1 MAFKR
6 VEGRIDINYEIE
18 NRNIVVNE
26 EEQRGTRTNKFWFN
40 NYEYMYKDVYQ
51 LTYEDYAEIIAY
63 KLAEQVGINCAKYDL
78 AIFNGNKGVIT
89 ENLIKDNENEEMI
102 SGTEIISMVYTE
114 YFIPRLYII
123 EKYHELITQYNAK
136 NIYEFSNLSNDKQLE
151 LRNKLLSLIEEVT
164 NKKIEYSNNKINY
177 PEIEEIYEYFDNIS
191 ESYNPD
197 FIEMKNGII
206 KANNLYDI
214 WNVLEIYAKIN
225 NLDYNIEEIMNNLIN
240 MFIFDIIT
248 SQGDRHADNWSIIK
262 NNKDNS
268 IRLCPLYDNSGIC
281 DLNREK
287 GMKSILEYIQSLNN
301 PTLHEK
307 KKHKIQKLLETTIN
321 HSNSG
326 LKVDKIDVNKKNKN
340 IIMMEKFIDYSS
352 QEFIERIIY
361 MTKKLDKETLDFI
374 FLEIEKEI
382 QAKIPE
388 EVKIVVKTVINT
400 NIEMIR
406 EICSEKGITK

>member
-225 NLDYNIEEIMNNLIN
+225 NLDYNIEDIMNNLIN

-326 LKVDKIDVNKKNKN
+326 LKVDKTDVNKKNKN

-382 QAKIPE
+382 QVKIPE

-406 EICSEKGITK
+406 EIYSEKGNTK

>member
-214 WNVLEIYAKIN
+214 WNVLEIYAQIN
-225 NLDYNIEEIMNNLIN
+225 NLDYNIEDIMNNLIN

-307 KKHKIQKLLETTIN
+307 KKQKIQKLLETTIN

-326 LKVDKIDVNKKNKN
+326 LKVDKTDVNKKNKN
-340 IIMMEKFIDYSS
+340 RIMMEKFIDYSS

-382 QAKIPE
+382 QVKIPE

-406 EICSEKGITK
+406 EIYSEKGNTK

>member
-1 MAFKR
+1 
-6 VEGRIDINYEIE
+6 
-18 NRNIVVNE
+18 
-26 EEQRGTRTNKFWFN
+26 
-40 NYEYMYKDVYQ
+40 
-51 LTYEDYAEIIAY
+51 
-63 KLAEQVGINCAKYDL
+63 
-78 AIFNGNKGVIT
+78 
-89 ENLIKDNENEEMI
+89 
-102 SGTEIISMVYTE
+102 
-114 YFIPRLYII
+114 
-123 EKYHELITQYNAK
+123 
-136 NIYEFSNLSNDKQLE
+136 
-151 LRNKLLSLIEEVT
+151 
-164 NKKIEYSNNKINY
+164 
-177 PEIEEIYEYFDNIS
+177 
-191 ESYNPD
+191 
-197 FIEMKNGII
+197 
-206 KANNLYDI
+206 
-214 WNVLEIYAKIN
+214 
-225 NLDYNIEEIMNNLIN
+225 LIN

>member
-40 NYEYMYKDVYQ
+40 NYKYMYKDVYQ

-225 NLDYNIEEIMNNLIN
+225 NLDYNIEEIMNDLIN

>member
-225 NLDYNIEEIMNNLIN
+225 NLDYNIEDIMNNLIN

-307 KKHKIQKLLETTIN
+307 KKQKIQKLLETTIN

-326 LKVDKIDVNKKNKN
+326 LKVDKTDVNKKNKN
-340 IIMMEKFIDYSS
+340 IIMMEKCIDFSS
-352 QEFIERIIY
+352 LEFIERIIY

-406 EICSEKGITK
+406 EIYSEKGNTK

>member
-18 NRNIVVNE
+18 NRNIVVDE

-177 PEIEEIYEYFDNIS
+177 PEIEEIYEYFDSIS

-214 WNVLEIYAKIN
+214 WNVLEIYAKTN
-225 NLDYNIEEIMNNLIN
+225 NLDYNIEDIMNNLIN

-268 IRLCPLYDNSGIC
+268 TRLCPLYDNSGIC

-287 GMKSILEYIQSLNN
+287 GMKSILEYIQFLNN

>member
-1 MAFKR
+1 MLFKR
-6 VEGRIDINYEIE
+6 VEGRIDINNEIE
-18 NRNIVVNE
+18 NGNIVVNE
-26 EEQRGTRTNKFWFN
+26 EEQRGARTNKFWFN

-51 LTYEDYAEIIAY
+51 LTYEDYAEMIAY
-63 KLAEQVGINCAKYDL
+63 KIADQLGLECAKYDL
-78 AIFNGNKGVIT
+78 AIFNGNRGVIT
-89 ENLIKDNENEEMI
+89 ENIIKDNNNEEML
-102 SGTEIISMVYTE
+102 SGTEIIAMVYTE
-114 YFIPRLYII
+114 YFLP
-123 EKYHELITQYNAK
+123 
-136 NIYEFSNLSNDKQLE
+136 NLPNDKQIE
-151 LRNKLLSLIEEVT
+151 LRDKLILLAKEIS
-164 NKKIEYSNNKINY
+164 NKKIDYSNNHINY
-177 PEIEEIYEYFDNIS
+177 PEIEEIYEYLDNIS
-191 ESYNPD
+191 DSYNSEL
-197 FIEMKNGII
+197 IEMKNGII

-225 NLDYNIEEIMNNLIN
+225 NLDFNTEETMNNLIN

-307 KKHKIQKLLETTIN
+307 KKQKIEKLLEKTIDHN
-321 HSNSG
+321 NSG
-326 LKVDKIDVNKKNKN
+326 LKVDLTDVNKKNKN
-340 IIMMEKFIDYSS
+340 KIMMEKFIDYSS
-352 QEFIERIIY
+352 EEFTERIIS
-361 MTKKLDKETLDFI
+361 MIKKLDEGTLDFI

-382 QAKIPE
+382 QDKIPE

-400 NIEMIR
+400 NIKMIR
-406 EICSEKGITK
+406 EIYSEKGVVK

>member
-1 MAFKR
+1 MLFKR
-6 VEGRIDINYEIE
+6 VEGRIDINNEIE
-18 NRNIVVNE
+18 NGNIVVNE
-26 EEQRGTRTNKFWFN
+26 EEQRGARTNKFWFN

-51 LTYEDYAEIIAY
+51 LTYEDYAEMIAY
-63 KLAEQVGINCAKYDL
+63 KIADQLGLECAKYDL
-78 AIFNGNKGVIT
+78 AIFNGNRGVIT
-89 ENLIKDNENEEMI
+89 ENIIKDNNNEEML
-102 SGTEIISMVYTE
+102 SGTEIIAMVYTE
-114 YFIPRLYII
+114 YFLPILNVI
-123 EKYHELITQYNAK
+123 EKYQELIIQYNAK
-136 NIYEFSNLSNDKQLE
+136 NIYEFSNLPNDKQIE
-151 LRNKLLSLIEEVT
+151 LRDKLILLAKEIS
-164 NKKIEYSNNKINY
+164 NKKIDYSNNHINY
-177 PEIEEIYEYFDNIS
+177 PEIEEIYEYLDNIS
-191 ESYNPD
+191 ESYNSEL
-197 FIEMKNGII
+197 IEMKNGII

-225 NLDYNIEEIMNNLIN
+225 NLDFNTEETMNNLIN

-307 KKHKIQKLLETTIN
+307 KKQKIEKLLEKTIDHN
-321 HSNSG
+321 NSG
-326 LKVDKIDVNKKNKN
+326 LKVDLTDVNKKNKN
-340 IIMMEKFIDYSS
+340 KIMMEKFIDYSS
-352 QEFIERIIY
+352 EEFTERIIS
-361 MTKKLDKETLDFI
+361 MIKKLDEGTLDFI

-382 QAKIPE
+382 QDKIPE

-400 NIEMIR
+400 NIRMIR
-406 EICSEKGITK
+406 EIYSEKGAVK

>member
-214 WNVLEIYAKIN
+214 WNVLEIYAKTN

>member
-214 WNVLEIYAKIN
+214 WNVLEIYAQIN
-225 NLDYNIEEIMNNLIN
+225 NLDYNIEDIMNNLIN

-307 KKHKIQKLLETTIN
+307 KKQKIQKLLETTIN

-326 LKVDKIDVNKKNKN
+326 LKVDKTDVNKKNKN
-340 IIMMEKFIDYSS
+340 RIMMEKFIDYSS

-406 EICSEKGITK
+406 EIYSEKGNTK

>member
-191 ESYNPD
+191 ESYNSD

-214 WNVLEIYAKIN
+214 WNVLEIYAQIN
-225 NLDYNIEEIMNNLIN
+225 NLDYNIEDIMNNLIN

-307 KKHKIQKLLETTIN
+307 KKQKIQKLLETTIN

-326 LKVDKIDVNKKNKN
+326 LKVDKTDVNKKNKN
-340 IIMMEKFIDYSS
+340 IIMMEKFIDFSS

>member
-225 NLDYNIEEIMNNLIN
+225 NLDYNIEDIMNNLIN

-307 KKHKIQKLLETTIN
+307 KKQKIQKLLETTIN

-326 LKVDKIDVNKKNKN
+326 LKVDKTDVNKKNKN
-340 IIMMEKFIDYSS
+340 IIMMEKFIDFSS

-406 EICSEKGITK
+406 EIYSEKGNTK

>member
-1 MAFKR
+1 MLFKR
-6 VEGRIDINYEIE
+6 VEGRIDINNEIE
-18 NRNIVVNE
+18 NGNIVVNE
-26 EEQRGTRTNKFWFN
+26 EEQRGARTNKFWFN

-51 LTYEDYAEIIAY
+51 LTYEDYAEMIAY
-63 KLAEQVGINCAKYDL
+63 KIADQLGLECAKYDL
-78 AIFNGNKGVIT
+78 AIFNGNRGVIT
-89 ENLIKDNENEEMI
+89 ENIIKDNNEEML
-102 SGTEIISMVYTE
+102 SGTEIIAMVYTE
-114 YFIPRLYII
+114 YFLPILNVI
-123 EKYHELITQYNAK
+123 EKYHELIKQYNAN
-136 NIYEFSNLSNDKQLE
+136 NIYEFSNLPNDKQIE
-151 LRNKLLSLIEEVT
+151 LRDKLILLAKEIS
-164 NKKIEYSNNKINY
+164 NKKIDYSNNHINY
-177 PEIEEIYEYFDNIS
+177 PEIEEIYEYLDNIS
-191 ESYNPD
+191 DSYNSEL
-197 FIEMKNGII
+197 IEMKNGII

-225 NLDYNIEEIMNNLIN
+225 NLDFNTEETMNNLIN

-307 KKHKIQKLLETTIN
+307 KKQKIEKLLEKTIDHN
-321 HSNSG
+321 NSG
-326 LKVDKIDVNKKNKN
+326 LKVDLTDVNKKNKN
-340 IIMMEKFIDYSS
+340 KIMMEKFIDYSS
-352 QEFIERIIY
+352 EEFTERIIS
-361 MTKKLDKETLDFI
+361 MIKKLDEGTLDFI

-382 QAKIPE
+382 QDKIPE

-400 NIEMIR
+400 NIRMIR
-406 EICSEKGITK
+406 EIYSEKGAVK

>member
-225 NLDYNIEEIMNNLIN
+225 NLDYNIEEIMNDLIN